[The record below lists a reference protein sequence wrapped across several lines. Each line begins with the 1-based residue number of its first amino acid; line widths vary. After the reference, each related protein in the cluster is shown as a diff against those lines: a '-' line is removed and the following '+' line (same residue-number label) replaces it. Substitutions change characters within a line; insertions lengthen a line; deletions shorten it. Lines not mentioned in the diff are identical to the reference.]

1 MMSMMSPEILMR
13 IRHSL
18 WTVVAGG
25 VLLGLAGCNRV
36 ASDWKTA
43 QAADTTESYQQF
55 LQQHQDSEFAAQ
67 AQTRM
72 RQLTEDREWQA
83 ASGQDTKEA
92 YEQFLAQHADSKW
105 AQEAHARLDNF
116 QPTGVTAPAPLAN
129 AAPVPAAAPALAA
142 PPPAAATEVV
152 KPAPPVASKPA
163 VSQPG
168 SKSAPKPA
176 AAAAKPP
183 AKAPSKPAEKSAHT
197 ASNSGQHYAQ
207 LGAFSS
213 RARAE
218 EKWKTI
224 HAQFAAELGSLKPHY
239 SSSKSGSQ
247 VLYRLQV
254 GLASSQQVQDL
265 CAKLKKRS
273 QVCIPV
279 RD

>member
-1 MMSMMSPEILMR
+1 MR

-18 WTVVAGG
+18 WTVVASG

-105 AQEAHARLDNF
+105 AQEAHARLENF
-116 QPTGVTAPAPLAN
+116 QPTAPAAPAPLA
-129 AAPVPAAAPALAA
+129 AAAPAPASAAA
-142 PPPAAATEVV
+142 PAPAAATEVV
-152 KPAPPVASKPA
+152 KPAPPVASKPEA
-163 VSQPG
+163 
-168 SKSAPKPA
+168 SKSVASKPA
-176 AAAAKPP
+176 AKPSAKT
-183 AKAPSKPAEKSAHT
+183 PSKPAEKSAHT
-197 ASNSGQHYAQ
+197 ASTSGQHYAQ

>member
-1 MMSMMSPEILMR
+1 MR

-152 KPAPPVASKPA
+152 KPAPPAASKPA

>member
-1 MMSMMSPEILMR
+1 MR

-18 WTVVAGG
+18 WAVVAGG
-25 VLLGLAGCNRV
+25 FLLGLAGCNRV

-55 LQQHQDSEFAAQ
+55 LQQHQDSEFATQAQ
-67 AQTRM
+67 ARM

-105 AQEAHARLDNF
+105 AQEAHARLENF
-116 QPTGVTAPAPLAN
+116 QPAVVTAPAPLAN
-129 AAPVPAAAPALAA
+129 ATPVPAAAPA
-142 PPPAAATEVV
+142 PAAATATESV
-152 KPAPPVASKPA
+152 KPASPVTPKPAASKPA
-163 VSQPG
+163 SQLEAKSDAKPG
-168 SKSAPKPA
+168 V
-176 AAAAKPP
+176 AAAKPP
-183 AKAPSKPAEKSAHT
+183 AKSPSKSTEKSGHT
-197 ASNSGQHYAQ
+197 ASNNGQHYAQ

-239 SSSKSGSQ
+239 TSSKSGSQ
-247 VLYRLQV
+247 MLYRLQV

>member
-1 MMSMMSPEILMR
+1 MR

-18 WTVVAGG
+18 WAVVAGG

-105 AQEAHARLDNF
+105 AQEAHARLENF
-116 QPTGVTAPAPLAN
+116 QPTVPAAPAPL
-129 AAPVPAAAPALAA
+129 VAAAPAPAA
-142 PPPAAATEVV
+142 PAPAAATEVV
-152 KPAPPVASKPA
+152 KPVAP
-163 VSQPG
+163 
-168 SKSAPKPA
+168 
-176 AAAAKPP
+176 AAAKPAAP
-183 AKAPSKPAEKSAHT
+183 KAEVHKAEAKPPVKTPSKPTEKSAHA
-197 ASNSGQHYAQ
+197 ASTSGQHYAQ

-224 HAQFAAELGSLKPHY
+224 HAKFAAELGSLKPHY

-254 GLASSQQVQDL
+254 GLASSQQVLDL
-265 CAKLKKRS
+265 CAKLKKRA

>member
-1 MMSMMSPEILMR
+1 MR
-13 IRHSL
+13 IRHSR
-18 WTVVAGG
+18 WTVVVGG

-105 AQEAHARLDNF
+105 AQEAHARLENF
-116 QPTGVTAPAPLAN
+116 QPTGATAPAPLAS
-129 AAPVPAAAPALAA
+129 AASVPAAAPAPA
-142 PPPAAATEVV
+142 PTTEVV
-152 KPAPPVASKPA
+152 KPAPPVAAKPDA
-163 VSQPG
+163 A
-168 SKSAPKPA
+168 KSASKPA

-183 AKAPSKPAEKSAHT
+183 VKTPAKPAEKSAHAAGT
-197 ASNSGQHYAQ
+197 NGQHYAQ

-224 HAQFAAELGSLKPHY
+224 HAQFASELGSLKPHY

-254 GLASSQQVQDL
+254 GLASSQQVLDL